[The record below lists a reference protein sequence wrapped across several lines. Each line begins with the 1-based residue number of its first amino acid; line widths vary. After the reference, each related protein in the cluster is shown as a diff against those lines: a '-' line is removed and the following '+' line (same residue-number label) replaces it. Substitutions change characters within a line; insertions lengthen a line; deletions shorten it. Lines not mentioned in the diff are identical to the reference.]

1 MARTPVP
8 GTLHGVH
15 SRGPRRALGPGAA
28 GFMAAALMA
37 LVVLALAAPE
47 RHAAPRG
54 GEFAAAGRQSPRMAP
69 GAVAAGNTAGFDL
82 RFAVDPRDHRLT
94 RVRVHSHLP
103 CTDGHAIDDDV
114 AVALPAAA
122 AEAGHGAFDVRT
134 GGVRVHGFFLS
145 PDRATGTLTR
155 SVGRC
160 AIASAQWTA
169 RRTTSG

>member
-1 MARTPVP
+1 
-8 GTLHGVH
+8 
-15 SRGPRRALGPGAA
+15 
-28 GFMAAALMA
+28 MA

-54 GEFAAAGRQSPRMAP
+54 GAFAAAGRQSSHMAP
-69 GAVAAGNTAGFDL
+69 GAAGAG
-82 RFAVDPRDHRLT
+82 
-94 RVRVHSHLP
+94 S
-103 CTDGHAIDDDV
+103 
-114 AVALPAAA
+114 
-122 AEAGHGAFDVRT
+122 
-134 GGVRVHGFFLS
+134 GVRVHGFFIS

>member
-1 MARTPVP
+1 MARTRVP
-8 GTLHGVH
+8 GTLRRVH
-15 SRGPRRALGPGAA
+15 SRGPRHDLGPGVA
-28 GFMAAALMA
+28 GFFAAALTA
-37 LVVLALAAPE
+37 LVVLAVAAPE

-54 GEFAAAGRQSPRMAP
+54 GEFAAAGRQSSHMAP
-69 GAVAAGNTAGFDL
+69 GAAGAGSASAFDL
-82 RFAVDPRDHRLT
+82 RFAVDPREHRLT

-103 CTDGHAIDDDV
+103 CADGHAIDDDV
-114 AVALPAAA
+114 AVALPSGA
-122 AEAGHGAFDVRT
+122 AEAGHGAFDVRA
-134 GGVRVHGFFLS
+134 GGVRVHGFFIS

>member
-1 MARTPVP
+1 MAPARVP
-8 GTLHGVH
+8 GTLRTVH
-15 SRGPRRALGPGAA
+15 SRGPRHALGPGVA
-28 GFMAAALMA
+28 GFFAATLIV

-47 RHAAPRG
+47 RHSAPRG
-54 GEFAAAGRQSPRMAP
+54 GEFAVAGRQSSHMAP
-69 GAVAAGNTAGFDL
+69 GAVTGPSGAAFDL

-103 CTDGHAIDDDV
+103 CADGHAIDDDV
-114 AVALPAAA
+114 AVALPGGA
-122 AEAGHGAFDVRT
+122 AEAGHGTFDVRA
-134 GGVRVHGFFLS
+134 GGVRMHGFFLS

>member
-1 MARTPVP
+1 MARTRVP
-8 GTLHGVH
+8 GTLRRVN
-15 SRGPRRALGPGAA
+15 SRGPRHALGPGVA
-28 GFMAAALMA
+28 GFFAAALMA

-54 GEFAAAGRQSPRMAP
+54 GEFAAAGRQSSPS
-69 GAVAAGNTAGFDL
+69 G
-82 RFAVDPRDHRLT
+82 
-94 RVRVHSHLP
+94 
-103 CTDGHAIDDDV
+103 
-114 AVALPAAA
+114 A
-122 AEAGHGAFDVRT
+122 AEAGHGAFDVRA
-134 GGVRVHGFFLS
+134 GGVRVHGFFIS